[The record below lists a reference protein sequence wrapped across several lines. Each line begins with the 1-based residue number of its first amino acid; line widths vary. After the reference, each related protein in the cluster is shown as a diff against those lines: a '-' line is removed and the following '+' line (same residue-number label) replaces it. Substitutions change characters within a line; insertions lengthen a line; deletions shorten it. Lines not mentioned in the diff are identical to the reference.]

1 MWDVDF
7 TPLRELG
14 ARRIIASGERAADLA
29 VRLDY
34 AGITAEV
41 IDSPFEAIFAMD
53 VGPVQ
58 VLANYTAFLD
68 LKKEIEAARAKSRS
82 GGDSDV

>member
-1 MWDVDF
+1 
-7 TPLRELG
+7 LG

-58 VLANYTAFLD
+58 VLANYTAFRD